1 MARPASEHPTE
12 LEHQILKILWD
23 ESPLPVRDIRR
34 RLAERGR
41 ALAHT
46 SVITTLNIMVRK
58 KSLTRTRQKNA
69 FLVEPR
75 VSREDVSRRM
85 LGDLVDRVFDGS
97 AAAVVLSLFERSEI
111 DADELKELRGI
122 IRRKS
127 SSLNAGSDA

>member
-1 MARPASEHPTE
+1 MPRPPSEHPTE

-34 RLAERGR
+34 RLADRGR
-41 ALAHT
+41 DLAHT

-58 KSLTRTRQKNA
+58 KYLKRAKHKNA
-69 FLVEPR
+69 FLFEPR
-75 VSREDVSRRM
+75 LSREDVSGRM

-111 DADELKELRGI
+111 DAGELEELRSL
-122 IRRKS
+122 IRDKVQEQS
-127 SSLNAGSDA
+127 S